1 MRLSLLYPMLV
12 LLLIITITQSF
23 VLQEL
28 PLNQYSLKRYN
39 RNFDPIED
47 FENYIPNYK
56 PSMLD
61 YRRFRE
67 VSLI

>member
-1 MRLSLLYPMLV
+1 MRLSLSYPMVV
-12 LLLIITITQSF
+12 LLLIIAITQSF

-39 RNFDPIED
+39 RNFDPID
-47 FENYIPNYK
+47 FENYIPYYK